1 MANAVI
7 QTPSKRTLRDRLLA
21 AHQPTVAD
29 SPVKVLTSNRIKK
42 AK

>member
-1 MANAVI
+1 MRGAVHSESVPRFI
-7 QTPSKRTLRDRLLA
+7 LKKLVEA
-21 AHQPTVAD
+21 YPTVTD